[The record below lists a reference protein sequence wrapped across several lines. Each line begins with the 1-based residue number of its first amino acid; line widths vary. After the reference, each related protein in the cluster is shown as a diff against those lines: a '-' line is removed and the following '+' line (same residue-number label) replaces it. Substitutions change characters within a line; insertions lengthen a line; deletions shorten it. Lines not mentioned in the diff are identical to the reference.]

1 MMKINKTTWVALALA
16 ATSLTSCIEEV
27 DPQSSTVTIDQ
38 AASAPNSFN
47 KFVSAITADMNGRP
61 MMNSESKLSA
71 NNYDFGYPSQMIQ
84 RDLMGQDIAYPAT
97 VAPGFFTIWYNYFD
111 VLTPQY
117 LMCQIPWTVYYAWIK
132 NCNTVI
138 KMGAGNPTE
147 EQKSGVGIAYAM
159 RAFFYEDMAQMYAN
173 ETYTKNPQAETVPI
187 VSDDESIDMN
197 HNPRATNE
205 KMWNFIISDLD
216 KAEEYLAGYE
226 RPDKTTPDVSVVY
239 GLKARAY
246 LVMGKWDKAEEYAK
260 KAQAGY
266 SVMSS
271 AEYTNRETGFNTP
284 NEAWMFCM
292 TYKDTDPCIKYNDAD
307 TSWGSQMSLEINP
320 DKDVSAC
327 GYAANYGDAKLI
339 DRHLYET
346 IPATDCRKK
355 CFVDFSTN
363 DMEGTELENKLKEY
377 SDYPT
382 WLEYS
387 AEMAKW
393 PGTGGLSLKF
403 RTANGVEGH
412 NNTAK
417 GFLQSVPLMRV
428 EEMKLIEAE
437 AAGMQDEARGK
448 QLLEAFAK
456 ARDPQFVYGK
466 HVNDKYG
473 NSSNSGFQNEIWWQ
487 RRVELW
493 GEGFA
498 TLDIKRF
505 GKSVIRSYAGTNH
518 CEESRWNTTGV
529 PQWMTLMIVESEGAY
544 NADCTQNPM
553 VTTPTSD
560 SPEYAW

>member
-1 MMKINKTTWVALALA
+1 MKLNKITFATLALA
-16 ATSLTSCIEEV
+16 ATSLTGCIEEI
-27 DPQSSTVTIDQ
+27 DPQTSYVTIDQ
-38 AASAPNSFN
+38 ASSAPNSFD
-47 KFVSAITADMNGRP
+47 KFVSAITSSINGSP
-61 MMNSESKLSA
+61 QYSSTSNLSSY
-71 NNYDFGYPSQMIQ
+71 NYDFGYPSQILQ
-84 RDLMGQDIAYPAT
+84 RDLMGQDIAYPAQS
-97 VAPGFFTIWYNYFD
+97 APGWFTVWYNYFD

-117 LMCQIPWTVYYAWIK
+117 AACQVPWTVYYAWIK

-138 KMGAGNPTE
+138 KMGGGEPTDD
-147 EQKSGVGIAYAM
+147 QKVGVGIAYAM
-159 RAFFYEDMAQMYAN
+159 RAFFYADMAQMYAN

-187 VSDDESIDMN
+187 VSEDESIDRF

-205 KMWNFIISDLD
+205 KMWEFILSDLD

-246 LVMGKWDKAEEYAK
+246 LVMGDWANAEAYAK
-260 KAQAGY
+260 KAQNGY
-266 SVMSS
+266 SVMSAS
-271 AEYTNRETGFNTP
+271 AYTDRATGFNTP
-284 NEAWMFCM
+284 NEAWMFCV
-292 TYKDTDPCIKYNDAD
+292 TYKDTDPCIMYNDAD

-320 DKDVSAC
+320 DKDISAC
-327 GYAANYGDAKLI
+327 GYAANYGDAKQI

-346 IPATDCRKK
+346 IPTTDCRKK

-363 DMEGTELENKLKEY
+363 DMDGAELVAKLSEY

-382 WLEYS
+382 WLIGS
-387 AEMAKW
+387 ADAASW

-412 NNTAK
+412 NNQYK

-437 AAGMQDEARGK
+437 AAGMQDEARGR

-456 ARDPQFVYGK
+456 TRDTNYVYGQ
-466 HVNDKYG
+466 HNEAYG
-473 NSSNSGFQNEIWWQ
+473 NTGTSAFQNEIWWQ

-498 TLDIKRF
+498 TLDIKRL
-505 GKSVIRSYAGTNH
+505 GKGIIRSYANTNH
-518 CEESRWNTTGV
+518 PEDCRWNTTSV

-544 NADCTQNPM
+544 NADCTQNPT

-560 SPEYAW
+560 SPEFVW

>member
-1 MMKINKTTWVALALA
+1 
-16 ATSLTSCIEEV
+16 
-27 DPQSSTVTIDQ
+27 
-38 AASAPNSFN
+38 
-47 KFVSAITADMNGRP
+47 MNGRP

-97 VAPGFFTIWYNYFD
+97 VAPGFFTVWYNYFD

-117 LMCQIPWTVYYAWIK
+117 LMCQIPWSVYYAWIK

-173 ETYTKNPQAETVPI
+173 ETYTKNPEAETVPI

-271 AEYTNRETGFNTP
+271 AEYTDRETGFNTP
-284 NEAWMFCM
+284 NEAWMFCV
-292 TYKDTDPCIKYNDAD
+292 TYKDTDPCIKLNDAD

-387 AEMAKW
+387 AGVAKW

-473 NSSNSGFQNEIWWQ
+473 NSNNSGFQNEIWWQ

-553 VTTPTSD
+553 VTKPQSD
-560 SPEYAW
+560 SQEYVW

>member
-1 MMKINKTTWVALALA
+1 MKLNKITFATLALA
-16 ATSLTSCIEEV
+16 ATSLTGCIEEI
-27 DPQSSTVTIDQ
+27 DPQTSYVTIDQ
-38 AASAPNSFN
+38 ASSAPNSFD
-47 KFVSAITADMNGRP
+47 KFVSAITSSINGSP
-61 MMNSESKLSA
+61 QYSSTSNLSSY
-71 NNYDFGYPSQMIQ
+71 NYDFGYPSQILQ
-84 RDLMGQDIAYPAT
+84 RDLMGQDIAYPAQS
-97 VAPGFFTIWYNYFD
+97 APGWFTVWYNYFD

-117 LMCQIPWTVYYAWIK
+117 AACQVPWTVYYAWIK

-138 KMGAGNPTE
+138 KMGGGEPTDD
-147 EQKSGVGIAYAM
+147 QKVGVGIAYAM
-159 RAFFYEDMAQMYAN
+159 RAFFYADMAQMYAN

-187 VSDDESIDMN
+187 VSEDESIDRF

-205 KMWNFIISDLD
+205 KMWEFILSDLD

-246 LVMGKWDKAEEYAK
+246 LVMGDWANAEAYAK
-260 KAQAGY
+260 KAQNGY
-266 SVMSS
+266 SVMSAS
-271 AEYTNRETGFNTP
+271 AYTDRATGFNTP
-284 NEAWMFCM
+284 NEAWMFCV
-292 TYKDTDPCIKYNDAD
+292 TYKDTDPCIMYNDAD

-327 GYAANYGDAKLI
+327 GYAANYGDAKQI

-346 IPATDCRKK
+346 IPTTDCRKK

-363 DMEGTELENKLKEY
+363 DMDGAELVAKLSEY

-382 WLEYS
+382 WLIAS
-387 AEMAKW
+387 ADAASW

-412 NNTAK
+412 NNQYK

-437 AAGMQDEARGK
+437 AAGMQDEARGR

-456 ARDPQFVYGK
+456 TRDTNYVYGQ
-466 HVNDKYG
+466 HNEAYG
-473 NSSNSGFQNEIWWQ
+473 NTGTSAFQNEIWWQ

-498 TLDIKRF
+498 TLDIKRL
-505 GKSVIRSYAGTNH
+505 GKGIIRSYANTNH
-518 CEESRWNTTGV
+518 PEDCRWNTTSV

-544 NADCTQNPM
+544 NADCTQNPT

-560 SPEYAW
+560 SPEFVW

>member
-1 MMKINKTTWVALALA
+1 MMKINKTTWAALALA
-16 ATSLTSCIEEV
+16 VTSFTSCIEEI
-27 DPQSSTVTIDQ
+27 DPQSSTVTVGQ
-38 AASAPNSFN
+38 VSTAPNSFN
-47 KFVSAITADMNGRP
+47 NFVSAITADINGRACYGGDP
-61 MMNSESKLSA
+61 GDFNC
-71 NNYDFGYPSQMIQ
+71 DFGYPSQMIQ
-84 RDLMGQDIAYPAT
+84 RDLMGQDMAFPSQHSGFSWFT
-97 VAPGFFTIWYNYFD
+97 VWYNYFD
-111 VLTPQY
+111 VLTPSY
-117 LMCQIPWTVYYAWIK
+117 AACQIPWTVYYAWIK
-132 NCNTVI
+132 NCNLVI
-138 KMGAGNPTE
+138 KMGAANPSADHKT
-147 EQKSGVGIAYAM
+147 GVGIAYAM

-187 VSDDESIDMN
+187 VTDDESIDMN
-197 HNPRATNE
+197 NNPRATNE
-205 KMWNFIISDLD
+205 KMWDFIISDLD
-216 KAEEYLAGYE
+216 KAEEYLAGYQ

-260 KAQAGY
+260 KAQEGY
-266 SVMSS
+266 SVMTA
-271 AEYTNRETGFNTP
+271 AEYTDRDKGFNTP
-284 NEAWMFCM
+284 NEAWMFCV
-292 TYKDTDPCIKYNDAD
+292 TYKDTDPCIKLNDGD
-307 TSWGSQMSLEINP
+307 TSWGSQMTLEIDPVN
-320 DKDVSAC
+320 SQC

-346 IPATDCRKK
+346 MPATDCRKK

-363 DMEGTELENKLKEY
+363 DMEGEELTNKLKEY
-377 SDYPT
+377 SDYPS
-382 WLEYS
+382 WLIKS
-387 AEMAKW
+387 ASAASW
-393 PGTGGLSLKF
+393 PGTGGLCLKF
-403 RTANGVEGH
+403 RAANGAEGH
-412 NNTAK
+412 ANQHL

-456 ARDPQFVYGK
+456 TRDPQYVYGK

-498 TLDIKRF
+498 TLDIKRLNK
-505 GKSVIRSYAGTNH
+505 GVIRSYAGTNH
-518 CEESRWNTTGV
+518 TEGYRWNTTTV

-544 NADCTQNPM
+544 NAACTQNPM

-560 SPEYAW
+560 SEEYAW

>member
-1 MMKINKTTWVALALA
+1 MKINKTTFVALALA
-16 ATSLTSCIEEV
+16 ATSFTSCIEEV

-47 KFVSAITADMNGRP
+47 KFVSAITADMNGRS
-61 MMNSESKLSA
+61 MMKSSPADYNF
-71 NNYDFGYPSQMIQ
+71 DFGYPSQMLQ

-97 VAPGFFTIWYNYFD
+97 VAPGWFTVWYNYFD

-117 LMCQIPWTVYYAWIK
+117 LACQVPWTVYYAWIK

-173 ETYTKNPQAETVPI
+173 ETYTKNPEAETVPI

-271 AEYTNRETGFNTP
+271 AEYTDRETGFNTP
-284 NEAWMFCM
+284 NEAWMFCV
-292 TYKDTDPCIKYNDAD
+292 TYKDTDPCIKLNDAD

-363 DMEGTELENKLKEY
+363 DMEGTELVNKLKEY

-387 AEMAKW
+387 AEIAKW

-428 EEMKLIEAE
+428 EEMYLIKAE
-437 AAGMQDEARGK
+437 AQAMSGNVSGGVSTLNSFVTAY
-448 QLLEAFAK
+448 
-456 ARDPQFVYGK
+456 RDPSYQCTATTPEAVQEA
-466 HVNDKYG
+466 VW
-473 NSSNSGFQNEIWWQ
+473 QQ
-487 RRVELW
+487 RRLEFW
-493 GEGFA
+493 GEGMAYF
-498 TLDIKRF
+498 DIMRLNKGVNRLGCGF
-505 GKSVIRSYAGTNH
+505 PTTAVFNITAGDPVQIYSIPNKEVQYNPLLENNPLVSAPT
-518 CEESRWNTTGV
+518 
-529 PQWMTLMIVESEGAY
+529 PIPDVE
-544 NADCTQNPM
+544 
-553 VTTPTSD
+553 
-560 SPEYAW
+560 

>member
-1 MMKINKTTWVALALA
+1 MKLNKMTFAALALA
-16 ATSLTSCIEEV
+16 VTSLTSCIEEI
-27 DPQSSTVTIDQ
+27 DPQSNTVTIDQ
-38 AASAPNSFN
+38 AGTAPNSFN
-47 KFVSAITADMNGRP
+47 KFVSAITSDMNGRP
-61 MMNSESKLSA
+61 MMFSESKLGSY
-71 NNYDFGYPSQMIQ
+71 NFDFGYPSQMLQ
-84 RDLMGQDIAYPAT
+84 RDLMGQDIAYPAGGPASGWFT
-97 VAPGFFTIWYNYFD
+97 VWYNYFD

-117 LMCQIPWTVYYAWIK
+117 MACQIPWTVYYAWIK

-138 KMGAGNPTE
+138 KMGGANPTDD
-147 EQKSGVGIAYAM
+147 QKSGVGIAYAM

-216 KAEEYLAGYE
+216 KAEQYLAGYE

-246 LVMGKWDKAEEYAK
+246 LIMGKWAEAESYAK
-260 KAQAGY
+260 KAQEGY
-266 SVMSS
+266 SVMTSD
-271 AEYTNRETGFNTP
+271 EYTNHDTGFNTP
-284 NEAWMFCM
+284 NEAWMFCV
-292 TYKDTDPCIKYNDAD
+292 TYKATDPCIKTNDAD
-307 TSWGSQMSLEINP
+307 TSWGSQMTLEINP

-327 GYAANYGDAKLI
+327 GYAANYGDAKEI
-339 DRHLYET
+339 DRHLYES

-355 CFVDFSTN
+355 CYVDFSTN
-363 DMEGTELENKLKEY
+363 NMTGDELENKLSEY
-377 SDYPT
+377 TDHPS

-387 AEMAKW
+387 AKVAKW

-403 RTANGVEGH
+403 RAAGGAEGR
-412 NNTAK
+412 NNTQKA
-417 GFLQSVPLMRV
+417 FLQSVPLMRV

-456 ARDPQFVYGK
+456 TRDPQYVYGK

-473 NSSNSGFQNEIWWQ
+473 NSSNTGFQNEIWWQ

-518 CEESRWNTTGV
+518 CEESRWNTNGV

-544 NADCTQNPM
+544 NSDCTQNPM

-560 SPEYAW
+560 SPEYVW